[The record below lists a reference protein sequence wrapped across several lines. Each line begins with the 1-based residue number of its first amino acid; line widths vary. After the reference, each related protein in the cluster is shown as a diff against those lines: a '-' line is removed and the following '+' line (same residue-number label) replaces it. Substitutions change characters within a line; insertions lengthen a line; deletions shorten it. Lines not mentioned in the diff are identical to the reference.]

1 MFFKKREQV
10 ASTSA
15 PHTMDPSSWP
25 AAGENSTGE
34 KAENLY
40 RLTQNGFPVPPW
52 FVITKEA
59 HAAFMAPLSDAI
71 QGALDGVDWGDIK
84 ATRRA
89 SEKAQALILTADFPS
104 HVAQALAP
112 KLDAFEGKGRY
123 LAVRSSALGEDSKE
137 HSFAGQ
143 LDSFLFVRGREKVL
157 DSIRKCWAS
166 AYTDRA
172 LAYRHR
178 VGADP
183 TSVAMG
189 VVVQQMVE
197 GEVSGVAFTMN
208 PVTEAFDRILISAT
222 HGCCEGVVSGELD
235 TDQFE
240 VDKASFGIIKT
251 QTAHKKEQRL
261 FDASRG
267 GGTTLA
273 PVPEE
278 LIVPPC
284 LTEKQVTQLAEMF
297 RRIEGLYRFPQD
309 IEWTL
314 EGETVHILQ
323 ARPVTT
329 INGSEYLEKTGVE
342 TIWDNSNIVESYAGI
357 TSPLTFSF
365 IRNGYYMVYLQFCQV
380 LKVPARTIAAEEN
393 NLKNMIGLLNGQV
406 YYNLKNWYRLVSHL
420 PGYHYNKSFMEQM
433 MGVSEAARFDASTE
447 KQVSA
452 FKKYTVELPK
462 LLLSGTSLLF
472 QFLTMRPRV
481 FFFMRRVT
489 RSYETYHH
497 TDFSS
502 ISAHG
507 LMEIFL
513 ELEEKVLM
521 HWKAPIVNDFL
532 IMIFYGILQRLTIAW
547 GGDKNGTLANDLL
560 CGQGNVESTLPMKML
575 LTIAREIRQDPALH
589 EIFREETVPALKKR
603 ILEAPSTSL
612 SPAERH
618 IKERLEAYIDAYG
631 FRCMNEL
638 KLEEPSLKER
648 PDFLFM
654 MLKNYLGTDLD
665 RPAMDESAI
674 RDAAEETMRKRL
686 KGTFVLKVIPR
697 QFLFNRVLSF
707 SKKGVA
713 FREYQRFARTKM
725 FGLVRCIFNAMGQKF
740 TELGILEAPEEIF
753 YLTTDEIF
761 AFVEGTAVSQNI
773 RGIAHL
779 RQQEFAGFQDD
790 LGQRIFTRGTVNHN
804 TFAPEPEEPS
814 APPQDGD
821 TLTGVSCCPGVV
833 RGRVKVIRSPNDN
846 MGLQNEILVAGKTDP
861 GWVPLYPAATGVLIE
876 RGSLL
881 SHSAIVAREM
891 GLPAIVGI
899 SGLLSTLQTGDEV
912 EMDGAAG
919 TVKITKRM
927 AG

>member
-1 MFFKKREQV
+1 MFFKKKGQI
-10 ASTSA
+10 APTTAPPIMDTSC
-15 PHTMDPSSWP
+15 WP
-25 AAGENSTGE
+25 DAGVESTGE
-34 KAENLY
+34 KAGNLH
-40 RLTQNGFPVPPW
+40 RLTQNNFPVPPW
-52 FVITKEA
+52 FAVTKEA

-71 QGALDGVDWGDIK
+71 QDILQGVDWDDIK
-84 ATRRA
+84 ATRLA
-89 SEKAQALILTADFPS
+89 AEKARALILNAEFPS
-104 HVAQALAP
+104 HVAQALAR
-112 KLDAFEGKGRY
+112 KLNSFVDKDSY
-123 LAVRSSALGEDSKE
+123 VAVRSSALGEDSKE

-143 LDSFLFVRGREKVL
+143 LDSFLFVKGKDKIL
-157 DSIRKCWAS
+157 DNIRKCWAS
-166 AYTDRA
+166 GYTDRA

-178 VGADP
+178 MGANP

-189 VVVQQMVE
+189 VVVQQMVA

-208 PVTEAFDRILISAT
+208 PVTKAFDRILISAT

-240 VDKASFGIIKT
+240 VDKATLKT
-251 QTAHKKEQRL
+251 TETQAAHKKEQRI
-261 FDASRG
+261 FDAAQG

-273 PVPEE
+273 PVPEA
-278 LIVPPC
+278 LVTPPC
-284 LTEKQVTQLAEMF
+284 LTEKQVTILAETF

-309 IEWTL
+309 IEWTI

-323 ARPVTT
+323 ARPVTA
-329 INGSEYLEKTGVE
+329 INESEYLEKTGVE

-420 PGYHYNKSFMEQM
+420 PGYHYNKAFMEQM
-433 MGVSEAARFDASTE
+433 MGVSEAARFDASAE
-447 KQVSA
+447 KQVSV
-452 FKKYTVELPK
+452 FKKYMVELPK

-481 FFFMRRVT
+481 FFFMRRVS
-489 RSYETYHH
+489 RPYETYRNF
-497 TDFSS
+497 DFGSV
-502 ISAHG
+502 SAHE
-507 LMEIFL
+507 LMAIFL
-513 ELEEKVLM
+513 ELEKKVLM

-575 LTIAREIRQDPALH
+575 LSIARDIRQDPSLH
-589 EIFREETVPALKKR
+589 KEFTTGSVPSLKKK
-603 ILEAPSTSL
+603 ILETPLASL
-612 SPAERH
+612 SPAERQ
-618 IKERLEAYIDAYG
+618 IKDRLETYIDEYG

-665 RPAMDESAI
+665 RPTMDETSI
-674 RDAAEETMRKRL
+674 RDEAEAAMRKKL
-686 KGTFVLKVIPR
+686 KGTFAFKVIPR
-697 QFLFNRVLSF
+697 QFIFNRVLSF

-740 TELGILEAPEEIF
+740 TALGILDAPEEIF
-753 YLTTDEIF
+753 YLTTEEIF

-773 RGIAHL
+773 RGLAQL
-779 RQQEFAGFQDD
+779 RQKEFEAFQDD

-804 TFAPEPEEPS
+804 TFTPQPEQPS

-821 TLTGVSCCPGVV
+821 TLTGVSCCPGIV
-833 RGRVKVIRSPNDN
+833 RGKVKVIRSPNDN
-846 MGLQNEILVAGKTDP
+846 MSLQDEILVAGKTDP

-899 SGLLSTLQTGDEV
+899 SGILTTLQTGDEV